1 MTQGLS
7 LRGGGWGWGWGWGF
21 PLATMNVAPWYFHR
35 KREEK
40 KEPKEIPGCFIP
52 RLLVVFMWHHVKTSN
67 LLNSFSPFHPYYFTG
82 HLPSPSSTT
91 FCYTHILQM
100 WPQIKFNDFT
110 VISTVFISGYKL
122 IVAISRDPKL

>member
-1 MTQGLS
+1 MMNFDDTRLS
-7 LRGGGWGWGWGWGF
+7 LRGGGWGF

-52 RLLVVFMWHHVKTSN
+52 CLLVVFMTWHHVKTSN

-82 HLPSPSSTT
+82 HLPSPSSTM
-91 FCYTHILQM
+91 FCYTHILQR
-100 WPQIKFNDFT
+100 WPHTTDFT

-122 IVAISRDPKL
+122 ILAISRDPKL